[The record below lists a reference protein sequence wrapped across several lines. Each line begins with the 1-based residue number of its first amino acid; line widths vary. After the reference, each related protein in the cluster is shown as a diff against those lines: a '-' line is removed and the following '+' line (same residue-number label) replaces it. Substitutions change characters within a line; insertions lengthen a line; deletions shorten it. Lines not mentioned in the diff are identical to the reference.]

1 MHCKVTMLGLGGPWL
16 YSALREHGGNETF
29 NIIWLLILSFHAQP
43 GTRHNNEFTGGMVGF
58 LRFVRDRLDDRLHLA
73 FWEGRPSLL
82 RGEINLR
89 SCKGKPDCIVPLN
102 TCSGGTD
109 NLDLCGHRTGSLRD
123 VASFLKSMLSPRYSS
138 VVLSIPGVVL
148 ITIGLVIFIM
158 SLRDFGR
165 SWRVGIDKD
174 TSDKL
179 VTAGIFSV
187 SRNPMFLFLDMYF
200 IGIALIYPN
209 FFFMLSCLIVIPGL
223 HYQILQEE
231 KFLLSKYGEEYER
244 YKSRVRRYI

>member
-1 MHCKVTMLGLGGPWL
+1 MGFFDLFVIASMIVFYLAFLGRAAILAAREKVNPFVLGKGKTGLHR
-16 YSALREHGGNETF
+16 ALEYLFLAGL
-29 NIIWLLILSFHAQP
+29 IIWTCAVIAQAA
-43 GTRHNNEFTGGMVGF
+43 RVN
-58 LRFVRDRLDDRLHLA
+58 
-73 FWEGRPSLL
+73 
-82 RGEINLR
+82 
-89 SCKGKPDCIVPLN
+89 
-102 TCSGGTD
+102 
-109 NLDLCGHRTGSLRD
+109 